1 MRTISSALGS
11 GLTKQVELADVL
23 DEPWSEFLNIDIK
36 VQTSKIFTAGGIGSF
51 KWHCPDGISSKSVSL
66 LNHEFNLYRGLFPL
80 KVYIGGP
87 PAAGKTHFA

>member
-51 KWHCPDGISSKSVSL
+51 
-66 LNHEFNLYRGLFPL
+66 
-80 KVYIGGP
+80 
-87 PAAGKTHFA
+87 